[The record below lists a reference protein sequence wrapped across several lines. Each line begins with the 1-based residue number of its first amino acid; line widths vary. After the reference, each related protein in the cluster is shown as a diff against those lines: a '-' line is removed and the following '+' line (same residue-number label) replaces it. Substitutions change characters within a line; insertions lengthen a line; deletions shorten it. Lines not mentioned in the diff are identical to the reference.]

1 MIFFKMPEPAELP
14 LPLCVCAALRQVTR
28 AVTHIYDQALR
39 PSGLRAMQ
47 FSILMTIRGHGEA
60 TVTELTAHLKMDQTT
75 VTRSLQ
81 ILERKGWIQ
90 PVKQADRRKRTVRLT
105 SKGTA
110 TLKKAEPLWMSAQSL
125 ALNALGTDTWSTS
138 QPALSR
144 LVLLAAQ
151 PRQTD

>member
-1 MIFFKMPEPAELP
+1 MIFFKMPEPAEPP
-14 LPLCVCAALRQVTR
+14 LPFCVCAALRQVTR
-28 AVTHIYDQALR
+28 AVTHIYDEALR

-60 TVTELTAHLKMDQTT
+60 TVTELTAYLKLDQTT

-90 PVKQADRRKRTVRLT
+90 QVKQADRRKRTVRVT
-105 SKGTA
+105 SKGSA
-110 TLKKAEPLWMSAQSL
+110 TLKKAEPLWSSAQSL
-125 ALNALGTDTWSTS
+125 ALGALDADAWAAS

-144 LVLLAAQ
+144 LVALAAQ